1 MTPRRALLVVAVIG
15 AVLLTWAA
23 SRFARQFEERP
34 GEDHVAADAGESGER
49 ATLRFFRNPAPAPA
63 FTVRDLLRMDL
74 LRVNYLAHAPDELA
88 QAVDKGD
95 SRAFGRALL
104 RKIDRRYGIEGL
116 HLARADADRTG
127 VVKWEVRA
135 G

>member
-63 FTVRDLLRMDL
+63 FTVRDLDGKELSSASLRGKVVILNFWATWCGPAAPRFRIWSRCRRNIATM
-74 LRVNYLAHAPDELA
+74 LR
-88 QAVDKGD
+88 
-95 SRAFGRALL
+95 GRRHLG
-104 RKIDRRYGIEGL
+104 RRS
-116 HLARADADRTG
+116 AA
-127 VVKWEVRA
+127 
-135 G
+135 